1 MSSVLTRTALGS
13 GTARNV
19 YFWAGL
25 FLFLLLLKLCH
36 LHILWAEEG
45 YGSAAAVQ
53 ILHGKMLYRDFWF
66 DKPPLAALVFALWH
80 GRAGLGL
87 RLADAVY
94 AWACAVAAYRLAR
107 QLWSEREGLIAACL
121 MAFFLVFDLPAAI
134 TTLAPDLLLILPA
147 LAAIDCAA
155 RRMPF
160 WAGVWCAIGLAV
172 NAKGILVLAVC
183 LVWLWPSLIPLAVG
197 FLAASAPWLVWLAA
211 NHALPDYWL
220 QVWWFGAQYSRDT
233 FVVHPWIE
241 GLTRTLH
248 WTGFHAAVIIAA
260 VVCFARRKLWKS
272 AAWLIWIAAGIVG
285 IVAGERFFERYYFL
299 LLPPVVVL
307 AAGGITLVARRWRAL
322 ILLLLAIPLVRFGP
336 RYAVLARDLIM
347 GHATQWSDVLLN
359 DDSKQAAQLIR
370 SRAQPG
376 DTLLV
381 WGYRP
386 DIFAYA
392 QLPVAGRFLDSQL
405 LTGVIADRHL
415 TSTQVSFPS
424 LAAANRQQLTM
435 LRPTWI
441 VDGLGPMNS
450 SLAIT
455 AYPDLRQWF
464 SSNYVQCGSTQN
476 SVIYCLH
483 QRAAVF
489 GSPPSYRSSP
499 ASIRIGSTFSLSG
512 SGQVANG
519 VNVQGG
525 L

>member
-1 MSSVLTRTALGS
+1 MSSVLTKRGRTS
-13 GTARNV
+13 GAAIKM
-19 YFWAGL
+19 YFWAAL
-25 FLFLLLLKLCH
+25 FVFLLLLKLCH

-66 DKPPLAALVFALWH
+66 DKPPLAALVYVLWH
-80 GRAGLGL
+80 GRVGFGL

-107 QLWSEREGLIAACL
+107 QVWSEREGIFAACL
-121 MAFFLVFDLPAAI
+121 MAFFLVFDLPASI
-134 TTLAPDLLLILPA
+134 TTLAPDLLLIFPA
-147 LAAIDCAA
+147 LMAIDCAV
-155 RRMPF
+155 RRKPF
-160 WAGVWCAIGLAV
+160 WAGVWCAVGLAV
-172 NAKGILVLAVC
+172 NAKAALILAVC
-183 LVWLWPSLIPLAVG
+183 VVWSWPSVVPLVLGFAVASVPW
-197 FLAASAPWLVWLAA
+197 FLWLAMY
-211 NHALPDYWL
+211 HALPDYWQ

-241 GLTRTLH
+241 GFTRTLH
-248 WTGFHAAVIIAA
+248 WAGFHAAIVVAA
-260 VVCFARRKLWKS
+260 VICFTRQKLWKDAS
-272 AAWLIWIAAGIVG
+272 WLIWIAAGIAGV
-285 IVAGERFFERYYFL
+285 IAGERFFERYYFL
-299 LLPPVVVL
+299 FLPPVVVL
-307 AAGGITLVARRWRAL
+307 AAGGITQVARRWQAL
-322 ILLLLAIPLVRFGP
+322 ILLLLAIPLARFGP
-336 RYAVLARDLIM
+336 RYAMLAGDLIA
-347 GHATQWSDVLLN
+347 GRATHWSDILLN
-359 DDSKQAAQLIR
+359 DDSKQVAQIIR
-370 SRAQPG
+370 SREHPG

-386 DIFAYA
+386 DIFAYT

-415 TSTQVSFPS
+415 TSTQVSFPA

-441 VDGLGPMNS
+441 VDGLGPPNPA
-450 SLAIT
+450 LAIT
-455 AYPDLRQWF
+455 AYPNLRQWL
-464 SSNYVQCGSTQN
+464 SSNYVVCGGTQN
-476 SVIYCLH
+476 SVIYCLR
-483 QRAAVF
+483 QRAAAL

-512 SGQVANG
+512 RGQVAYG